1 MDGGKEV
8 ERVLDAL
15 DALAGISDPHERAQA
30 IGAVMQGWHARSPVL
45 RELRQNAVRELM
57 ARDGLSIRKAAVVLG
72 LTPGQ
77 VQSILSGY
85 SGSGSARKKKAEAEP
100 PAE

>member
-1 MDGGKEV
+1 MDGGKEAQS
-8 ERVLDAL
+8 VLDAL
-15 DALAGISDPHERAQA
+15 DSLAGISDPHERAQA

-45 RELRQNAVRELM
+45 RELRQHAVRELM
-57 ARDGLSIRKAAVVLG
+57 ERDGLSVRKVAVVLG

-85 SGSGSARKKKAEAEP
+85 TGSGSARKKKAEAEP
-100 PAE
+100 STE